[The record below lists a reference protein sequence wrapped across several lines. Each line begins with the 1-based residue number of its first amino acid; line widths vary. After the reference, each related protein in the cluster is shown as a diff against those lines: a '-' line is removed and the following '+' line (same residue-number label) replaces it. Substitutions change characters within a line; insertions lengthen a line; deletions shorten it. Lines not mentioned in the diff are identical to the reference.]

1 MKKLFAGLCV
11 CILLLCGCKAEPQ
24 GEISHTG
31 SGFASQS
38 AASSSSDSP
47 GGQSVSSTSHST
59 LPYDESCPSFDSF
72 EELIQANPNDEYR
85 LSPHPNTKTPGYDWT
100 EENILWRP
108 DVDNSIGVDD
118 AYGDAVVS
126 YPYFWS
132 VHQSCLSGPIYYAY
146 IHYEPELTFMRQVDD
161 SHYYVVFNA
170 EGGGRLFL
178 FYTPRQLK
186 MEGLE
191 NVLRDYMRLYVYKT
205 LSYSD
210 FDGITAGD
218 SIDEVI
224 AVDKTAQLAKNEYD
238 IADAYKYS
246 MHLLKDGLLIITYD
260 KTDGNI
266 VVKDKIF
273 SEDFIFDYFSLFNF
287 TDEQFALMEEK
298 DLYMEQYRQ
307 VKILPQDYPPE
318 TRR

>member
-24 GEISHTG
+24 GEISHTS

-47 GGQSVSSTSHST
+47 GGQSASSASHST
-59 LPYDESCPSFDSF
+59 LPYDESCPSFDSY
-72 EELIQANPNDEYR
+72 EELTKAFPNDAYRLPPSPNPN
-85 LSPHPNTKTPGYDWT
+85 TPDYDWT
-100 EENILWRP
+100 EENILWWP

-132 VHQSCLSGPIYYAY
+132 VHQLVLKGQSTM
-146 IHYEPELTFMRQVDD
+146 HTNYEPELTFMRQVDD

-170 EGGGRLFL
+170 EGGGALSLLYAQAAENGRVGKR
-178 FYTPRQLK
+178 PA
-186 MEGLE
+186 GLYAP
-191 NVLRDYMRLYVYKT
+191 VSTKT

-218 SIDEVI
+218 SM
-224 AVDKTAQLAKNEYD
+224 N
-238 IADAYKYS
+238 
-246 MHLLKDGLLIITYD
+246 
-260 KTDGNI
+260 
-266 VVKDKIF
+266 
-273 SEDFIFDYFSLFNF
+273 
-287 TDEQFALMEEK
+287 
-298 DLYMEQYRQ
+298 R
-307 VKILPQDYPPE
+307 
-318 TRR
+318 